1 MRPIGAGGPAR
12 CRCLPTY
19 SLTVRVWWRRKLS
32 TENMTP
38 SPSVAE
44 KWLGKLTRLRT
55 ASGNAQDG
63 VSGFAPHKPLLLLC
77 LIDLAETGK
86 LSGRVITRTP
96 ELVLRFR
103 AFGTLVAERWP
114 SRLQLR
120 LPFYHLKTQGFWEA
134 FTAEMRPATSPEGC
148 AVGELH
154 PEFFALLTD
163 RDFRIKARLVLIARY
178 FTPVERAAFYE
189 VLGIASEQSGG
200 TNAERVLAKA
210 LADGRRKGRSAR
222 FQVRVVDDYHHTCAL
237 TGYRCFTDEG
247 ASIVDAAHIEGWAE
261 TQNDELTNGLALSK
275 SAHWM
280 FDQGLWSVDEEMR
293 VVVNPRRFIEAG
305 PDAMQLRGVAG
316 RHLQFDPKAKLRPAV
331 DSLRKHRRRHLGAMG

>member
-1 MRPIGAGGPAR
+1 MKNDSAGLVG
-12 CRCLPTY
+12 L
-19 SLTVRVWWRRKLS
+19 
-32 TENMTP
+32 
-38 SPSVAE
+38 
-44 KWLGKLTRLRT
+44 WLGKLTRLRPGIGKAT
-55 ASGNAQDG
+55 DGLSGL
-63 VSGFAPHKPLLLLC
+63 APHKPLLLLC

-86 LSGRVITRTP
+86 LPGRVITRTP

-120 LPFYHLKTQGFWEA
+120 LPFFHLKTQGFWEA
-134 FTAEMRPATSPEGC
+134 FTAEMRPATSPEAC
-148 AVGELH
+148 VVCELH
-154 PEFFALLTD
+154 PDFFELLTD
-163 RDFRIKARLVLIARY
+163 RDFRLKARLVLIARY
-178 FTPVERAAFYE
+178 FTQAERAAFCE
-189 VLGIASEQSGG
+189 LLGIASERSGG

-237 TGYRCFTDEG
+237 TGYRCFTADG

-261 TQNDELTNGLALSK
+261 TQNDELANGLALSK

-305 PDAMQLRGVAG
+305 PEALLLRTAAG
-316 RHLQFDPKAKLRPAV
+316 MHLQFAPQAKLRPALE
-331 DSLRKHRRRHLGAMG
+331 SLRKHRRRHLVAIG

>member
-1 MRPIGAGGPAR
+1 
-12 CRCLPTY
+12 
-19 SLTVRVWWRRKLS
+19 
-32 TENMTP
+32 MTA

-55 ASGNAQDG
+55 ASGNVQDG
-63 VSGFAPHKPLLLLC
+63 VSGLAPHKPLLLLC

-86 LSGRVITRTP
+86 LAGRVFTRTP

-114 SRLQLR
+114 TRLQLR

-134 FTAEMRPATSPEGC
+134 FSAEMRPATSPEGC
-148 AVGELH
+148 AVCEFH
-154 PEFFALLTD
+154 PEFFEVLND
-163 RDFRIKARLVLIARY
+163 RDFRLKARLVLIARY

-189 VLGIASEQSGG
+189 LLGIEGERSGPAS
-200 TNAERVLAKA
+200 AERVLAKA

-237 TGYRCFTDEG
+237 TGYRCFTADG

-280 FDQGLWSVDEEMR
+280 FDQGLWSADDEMR

-305 PDAMQLRGVAG
+305 PEAMQLRSVAG
-316 RHLQFDPKAKLRPAV
+316 RYLQFDPQAKLRPSV
-331 DSLRKHRRRHLGAMG
+331 ESLRRHRARCWLTN